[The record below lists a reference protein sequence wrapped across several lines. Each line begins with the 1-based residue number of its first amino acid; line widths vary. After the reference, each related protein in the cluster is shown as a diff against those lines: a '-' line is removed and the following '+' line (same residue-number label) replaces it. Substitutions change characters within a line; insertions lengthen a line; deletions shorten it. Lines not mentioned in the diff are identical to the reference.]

1 MEERRLALTT
11 WLHDLG
17 IASDS
22 LTPASEDASFRRYW
36 RVRLNDGT
44 TRIVMDAPPE
54 KEAIQPWLQI
64 RASLAE
70 ANVPVPTVEAV
81 AAEQGFVLL
90 SDFGSETLAKRLG
103 TQPETAHEWYAEAL
117 ATLLVLQ
124 KQPRPAALPEYDA
137 AKLKAELR
145 LFPEWYLGRHLGVT
159 LTATEQQMLEQSFT
173 ALIERAQAQP
183 QVFVHRDYH
192 SRNLMVLPDNHPLR
206 PLGALGV
213 LDFQDAVWGPITYDP
228 VSLLRDAYLE
238 WPEEFTLDLL
248 VRYWQQ
254 ARRLG
259 VPIHERFDDFYADYE
274 WMGVQ
279 RHLKVLGIF
288 ARLAYRDGKT
298 GYLDDL
304 PRVRRYLWKALLRY
318 SALKPLLR
326 LFERLHPE
334 EVQVALT
341 F

>member
-1 MEERRLALTT
+1 
-11 WLHDLG
+11 
-17 IASDS
+17 
-22 LTPASEDASFRRYW
+22 
-36 RVRLNDGT
+36 
-44 TRIVMDAPPE
+44 
-54 KEAIQPWLQI
+54 
-64 RASLAE
+64 
-70 ANVPVPTVEAV
+70 
-81 AAEQGFVLL
+81 
-90 SDFGSETLAKRLG
+90 
-103 TQPETAHEWYAEAL
+103 
-117 ATLLVLQ
+117 
-124 KQPRPAALPEYDA
+124 
-137 AKLKAELR
+137 
-145 LFPEWYLGRHLGVT
+145 
-159 LTATEQQMLEQSFT
+159 
-173 ALIERAQAQP
+173 
-183 QVFVHRDYH
+183 
-192 SRNLMVLPDNHPLR
+192 
-206 PLGALGV
+206 LGV

-259 VPIHERFDDFYADYE
+259 VPIHERFDAFYADYE

-304 PRVRRYLWKALLRY
+304 PRVRRYLWKALMRY
-318 SALKPLLR
+318 TALKPLLR